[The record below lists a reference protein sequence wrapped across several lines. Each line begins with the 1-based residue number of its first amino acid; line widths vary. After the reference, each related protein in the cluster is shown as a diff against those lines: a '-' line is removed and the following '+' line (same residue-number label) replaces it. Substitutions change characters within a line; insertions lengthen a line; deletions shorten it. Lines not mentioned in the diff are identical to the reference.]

1 MNQEKGKCVR
11 YSQNTQLHLSKSKLT
26 LDVGEVVG
34 VPTVIDV
41 DVVSLPEVV
50 VLVVPAVVVE
60 VCFNKQVGF
69 SFDQMFM

>member
-1 MNQEKGKCVR
+1 M
-11 YSQNTQLHLSKSKLT
+11 SKSKLT

-41 DVVSLPEVV
+41 DVVVLPEAV

-60 VCFNKQVGF
+60 VCFNKQVRF